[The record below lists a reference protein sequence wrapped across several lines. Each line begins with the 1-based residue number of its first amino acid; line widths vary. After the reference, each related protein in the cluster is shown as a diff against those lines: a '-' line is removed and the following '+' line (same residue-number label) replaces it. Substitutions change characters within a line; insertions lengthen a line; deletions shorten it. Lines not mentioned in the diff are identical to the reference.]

1 MSDVMNYKC
10 PNCGAPLVYK
20 GDKQKMVC
28 ESCDGEF
35 TMEEVKAAAEKDQ
48 QQGKSSDM
56 TWSSQTPSEIRDE
69 EGKLKGYT
77 CPSCGAEIV
86 ADENTAATECP
97 YCGNQ
102 AIMPKA
108 FDGMYKPD
116 CMIPFKVDKSAAQSA
131 LLNFYKG
138 KRLLPD
144 AFVDGNRIKNINGVY
159 VPFWLFDCT
168 AKGSATYTA
177 EKKERWEDSDARYEK
192 TDTYRVSRRGTM
204 DFEKI
209 PADASKQMDDAYM
222 DAIEPFDYGQLQEYD
237 AAYFSGYMADKYDVT
252 MEESTP
258 RVNERVTNSMKAKLR
273 DTVEGYDSVSED
285 QADIGI
291 QEGNVSYAMMPVWM
305 LSTKYNDKLYTFAMN
320 GQTGKV
326 VGSLPVDM
334 GKFYKYLGG
343 ISVIMMVI
351 AQLVLY
357 FATQTQ
363 FTAQNEGIALL
374 ISLIIGG
381 VSVMSMKSAMNTAV
395 VETQASRYEK
405 DETFDLTTRN
415 DVFVSTRT
423 ERFEKEKPKPDDNK
437 G

>member
-1 MSDVMNYKC
+1 
-10 PNCGAPLVYK
+10 
-20 GDKQKMVC
+20 
-28 ESCDGEF
+28 
-35 TMEEVKAAAEKDQ
+35 
-48 QQGKSSDM
+48 
-56 TWSSQTPSEIRDE
+56 
-69 EGKLKGYT
+69 
-77 CPSCGAEIV
+77 
-86 ADENTAATECP
+86 
-97 YCGNQ
+97 
-102 AIMPKA
+102 
-108 FDGMYKPD
+108 
-116 CMIPFKVDKSAAQSA
+116 
-131 LLNFYKG
+131 
-138 KRLLPD
+138 
-144 AFVDGNRIKNINGVY
+144 
-159 VPFWLFDCT
+159 
-168 AKGSATYTA
+168 
-177 EKKERWEDSDARYEK
+177 
-192 TDTYRVSRRGTM
+192 
-204 DFEKI
+204 
-209 PADASKQMDDAYM
+209 MDDAYM

-381 VSVMSMKSAMNTAV
+381 VSVMSMKSAMNTAL